1 MKISEA
7 IELTTVVIPFHKKD
21 AKGEDVLVNGKP
33 VIVGRVTCRL
43 SAERLTLDLMDDMQG
58 LKGENPDVKVLADTA
73 ASVIAEWD
81 LQEDDGSIVPLTP
94 ERLRNLHMGVLSK
107 VITAIFEAINPTTEE
122 VAS

>member
-1 MKISEA
+1 MKISDA
-7 IELTTVVIPFHKKD
+7 IELTTISIPF
-21 AKGEDVLVNGKP
+21 GKNK
-33 VIVGRVTCRL
+33 ITCKL
-43 SAERLTLDLMDDMQG
+43 SGDRLTLDLMDKMQG
-58 LKGENPDVKVLADTA
+58 LKGETPDVKVLADTA

-122 VAS
+122 AVS